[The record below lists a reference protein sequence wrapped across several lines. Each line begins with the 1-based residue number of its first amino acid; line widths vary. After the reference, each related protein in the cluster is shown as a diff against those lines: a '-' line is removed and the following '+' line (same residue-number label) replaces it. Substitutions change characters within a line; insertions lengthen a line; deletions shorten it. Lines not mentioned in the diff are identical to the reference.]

1 MKDGGAVPLYL
12 VIDIGGSSVKSAL
25 WQQGQLREQ
34 EQFASPRKWEEML
47 QQIIALKKRKSQM
60 HQLRGVCFSL
70 PGIVNDETGVLEGAS
85 SLAYLHGFAFRE
97 VVSQALGLPVFMEN
111 DANCAAL
118 AEQRYGVAKNKE
130 NVLFVVIGTGIGG
143 TIISDGEIR
152 KGQHL
157 FGGEFGMM
165 LINGR
170 DEWAILGSAVHM
182 ARKVSL
188 AKGLSR
194 EALSGQEV
202 FDLAEAGD
210 HVAFEAV
217 EELYHYLALG
227 IYNLQYIIDPEIIV
241 LGGGIS
247 AKTGLIANIERHL
260 KVIMTYGQRSPL
272 FPQLA
277 LCQFGN
283 EANLMGAAVVAE
295 VSQGC

>member
-1 MKDGGAVPLYL
+1 MYL

-25 WQQGQLREQ
+25 WHEGKLQEK
-34 EQFASPRKWEEML
+34 EQFSSPTSWQEML
-47 QQIIALKKRKSQM
+47 QQLIALKKRKSLQYP
-60 HQLRGVCFSL
+60 LVAVCFSL
-70 PGIVNDETGVLEGAS
+70 PGIFNEATGVLEGAS
-85 SLAYLHGFAFRE
+85 SLAYLHGFAFRD

-118 AEQRYGVAKNKE
+118 AEQRYGVAKNKQ

-165 LINGR
+165 LINGQ

-188 AKGLSR
+188 AKGLEPHS
-194 EALSGQEV
+194 LSGQEV
-202 FDLAEAGD
+202 FELAEAGD
-210 HVAFEAV
+210 QLAYDAV

-227 IYNLQYIIDPEIIV
+227 IYNLQYIIDPELIV

-247 AKTGLIANIERHL
+247 AKSGLITDIERHL
-260 KVIMTYGQRSPL
+260 KIIMDYGQRSPL

-277 LCQFGN
+277 LCEFGN
-283 EANLMGAAVVAE
+283 TANLIGAAVVAMRD
-295 VSQGC
+295 SH